1 MIQTTRK
8 RLAIATSSALVLPC
22 FGFAQPQITMGNG
35 KANAIMIDG
44 LTRTEVPT
52 TFAQVRVDDDRVTTL
67 RANSTAISI
76 PEVTIARNGWIVLH
90 PVIDGRPNGDMIS
103 GFSYVPRGTQQD
115 VVIQIDHPADPGA
128 EFLVMLHTDANE
140 DQVFDFVFVEDG
152 INVED
157 TAVFEGTQMIA
168 HLIELP

>member
-1 MIQTTRK
+1 
-8 RLAIATSSALVLPC
+8 
-22 FGFAQPQITMGNG
+22 
-35 KANAIMIDG
+35 
-44 LTRTEVPT
+44 
-52 TFAQVRVDDDRVTTL
+52 
-67 RANSTAISI
+67 
-76 PEVTIARNGWIVLH
+76 H
-90 PVIDGRPNGDMIS
+90 PVIDGRPDGDMIS
-103 GFSYVPRGTQQD
+103 GFSYVRRGTQQD
-115 VVIQIDHPADPGA
+115 VVIQIDHPADAGD